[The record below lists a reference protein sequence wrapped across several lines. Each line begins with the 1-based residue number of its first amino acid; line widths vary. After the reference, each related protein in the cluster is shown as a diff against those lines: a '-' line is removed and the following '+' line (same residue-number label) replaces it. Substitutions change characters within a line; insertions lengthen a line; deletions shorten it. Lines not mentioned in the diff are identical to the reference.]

1 MARITT
7 TITAEFDPP
16 TTEEQG
22 EYDIRFDAEVSVSE
36 DFPPYIEPQG
46 VVVQAVTGFLSRIAD
61 HPLPVDPVDPEL
73 DAEGPTPESLTDDT
87 VL

>member
-16 TTEEQG
+16 TLSDEQG

-36 DFPPYIEPQG
+36 DFPPYIDPQG

-61 HPLPVDPVDPEL
+61 HPLPVDPVDPE
-73 DAEGPTPESLTDDT
+73 SLTDDT

>member
-7 TITAEFDPP
+7 TITAEFDP
-16 TTEEQG
+16 TDLDEQG
-22 EYDIRFDAEVSVSE
+22 EYDIRFDAEVTLSE
-36 DFPPYIEPQG
+36 GFPQYIDAQG
-46 VVVQAVTGFLSRIAD
+46 VVMQAVTGLLSRIAD
-61 HPLPVDPVDPEL
+61 HPLPVDPEL